1 MTEQIFRTIL
11 KRLDSYPG
19 AHENETWKLDKDLRH
34 CTKREQEEI
43 VKQGLTI
50 EMLTDA
56 GLNRGQVAHIL
67 FGYRHTGKR
76 G

>member
-19 AHENETWKLDKDLRH
+19 AHENEAWKLDKDLSH
-34 CTKREQEEI
+34 CTKREKEKIAEL
-43 VKQGLTI
+43 GLTI
-50 EMLTDA
+50 QGLMDA
-56 GLNRGQVAHIL
+56 GLDRGQVSHIL